1 VSQLNAYKSL
11 IGQIRAGNIKPMY
24 LLIGEES
31 FFCDALVDV
40 FEHEIVPESLRSFN
54 VSHFYG
60 KDCSGREIADAA
72 MRMPMMADRQVVI
85 VRDADLVKEFEGLTA
100 VIKRP
105 VPTTILVFVASKK
118 LDARNALK
126 KQLSQN
132 AEVYESPKL
141 YENHMPG
148 IAKELLEDAGLSF
161 SPEIPE
167 LLAEFIGVNVSGLYN
182 EVQKLKLVLGGEKKT
197 VIVPAHIEEFIGF
210 SKEFSVFE
218 LQKALAERNKG
229 RAFAILSNIL
239 LHSKSNN
246 PIATISILFNF
257 IYKAFGIRGSK
268 EQDKVLA
275 GLIGVNPFMLKD
287 YKTFNKNYNL
297 YEHTLMLEALLQY
310 DLMFKGVMGDK
321 TPNPSVLFE
330 MISIFFN
337 SNRESIKY

>member
-1 VSQLNAYKSL
+1 VGQLNAYKSL
-11 IGQIRAGNIKPMY
+11 IGDIRSGDIKPLY

-31 FFCDALVDV
+31 FFCDALVEV
-40 FEHEIVPESLRSFN
+40 FEHEIVPEPLQSFN

-60 KDCSGREIADAA
+60 KECNGREIADAA
-72 MRMPMMADRQVVI
+72 MRMPMMAERQVVI
-85 VRDADLVKEFEGLTA
+85 VRDADLVKDFEGLTT
-100 VIKRP
+100 VVKRP
-105 VPTTILVFVASKK
+105 VPSTVLVFVATKK

-126 KQLSQN
+126 KQLAQI
-132 AEVYESPKL
+132 AEVYETPKL

-197 VIVPAHIEEFIGF
+197 KIIPHHIEEFIGF

-218 LQKALAERNKG
+218 LQKALAERNKV
-229 RAFAILSNIL
+229 RAFAILNNIL

-257 IYKAFGIRGSK
+257 VYKAFGIRGSK

-275 GLIGVNPFMLKD
+275 SIIGVNPFLLKD

-297 YEHTLMLEALLQY
+297 YEHTLLLEALLHY

-321 TPNPSVLFE
+321 TPDASVLFE
-330 MISIFFN
+330 MISIFFTAN
-337 SNRESIKY
+337 KEAIKY